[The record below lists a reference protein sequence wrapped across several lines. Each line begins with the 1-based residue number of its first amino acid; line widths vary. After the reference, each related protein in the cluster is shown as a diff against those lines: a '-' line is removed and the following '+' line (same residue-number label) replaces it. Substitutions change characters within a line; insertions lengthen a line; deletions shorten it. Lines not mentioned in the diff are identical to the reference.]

1 MGRVKAMRKRGAPFI
16 RPAADD
22 RYVKQRAAITV
33 PAHAGERRRGRSR
46 FFPKHTPAGL
56 PTAPWK
62 FAASSGISRY
72 KAARTLLRDRD
83 GRGASRPRAVRSKT
97 LRILAD
103 TGTFGSW
110 RGERRRT

>member
-62 FAASSGISRY
+62 FAASSGISRD
-72 KAARTLLRDRD
+72 KAVRTLLRDR
-83 GRGASRPRAVRSKT
+83 RGASRCHAAPCGAIENAAEIGGVWNVRVEA
-97 LRILAD
+97 L
-103 TGTFGSW
+103 
-110 RGERRRT
+110 